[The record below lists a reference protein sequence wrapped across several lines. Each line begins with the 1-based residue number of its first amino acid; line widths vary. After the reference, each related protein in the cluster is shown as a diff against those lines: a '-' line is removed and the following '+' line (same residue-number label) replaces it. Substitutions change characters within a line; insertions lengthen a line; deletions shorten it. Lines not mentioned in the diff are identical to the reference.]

1 MIDSI
6 IIKLTKGIISN
17 IYQRGATFQK
27 RPGLAENKNSF
38 NRRSVVNKKGIELS
52 LCTIFI
58 LALFLGALALP
69 GLNAS
74 AQDAYFTPQ
83 LWVVNLPT
91 RDFHV
96 QSWPEG
102 RTVTASI
109 DDPGTVENPDFTLEQ
124 VTGSQECGDRPAC
137 AFFSL
142 PEGVYLAPYWTITVA
157 DTEGLEIYF
166 KLANVKTTSVDLLAN
181 IVRGTVDPVVP
192 ANRLSVLVMS
202 PDGCDPQGDYVAVD
216 DQGNWTAILS
226 PCDIVPGSWG
236 ALNVHS
242 ETDDAILI
250 GSWGTPEPAY
260 TLKGFYQPVDM
271 NGVYNLI
278 KGGSGVPFKFEV
290 FDGSTELTDTAEIQS
305 IATTQIA
312 CDAQASTDNIETT
325 VAGGANLRYDSAD
338 GQFIFNWK
346 TPKAAG
352 ACYQVTLTTIDGS
365 SLAAFFK
372 LK

>member
-1 MIDSI
+1 MI
-6 IIKLTKGIISN
+6 
-17 IYQRGATFQK
+17 R
-27 RPGLAENKNSF
+27 
-38 NRRSVVNKKGIELS
+38 KGIEQG
-52 LCTIFI
+52 LCAVFI
-58 LALFLGALALP
+58 LALVLGALALS

-74 AQDAYFTPQ
+74 AQDPNFTPQ

-96 QSWPEG
+96 QNWPEG

-109 DDPGTVENPDFTLEQ
+109 DDPATVEYPDYTLVQ
-124 VTGSQECGDRPAC
+124 VTGSLDCGNQPAC

-142 PEGVYLAPYWTITVA
+142 PEGVNLAPYWTITVA
-157 DTEGLEIYF
+157 DTEGLTITF
-166 KLANVKTTSVDLLAN
+166 QLADVKTTSVDLLAN
-181 IVRGTVDPVVP
+181 IVRGTVNPVIP

-202 PDGCDPQGDYVAVD
+202 PDGCDPLGDYVTVD
-216 DQGNWTAILS
+216 NQGNWTANLS

-250 GSWGTPEPAY
+250 GSWRAPEPAY

-271 NGVYNLI
+271 NGVYNLV
-278 KGGSGVPFKFEV
+278 KGGSAVPFKFEV
-290 FDGSTELTDTAEIQS
+290 FNGLTELTDSAEIQS

-312 CDAQASTDNIETT
+312 CNAQASTDNIETT
-325 VAGGANLRYDSAD
+325 VAGSANLRYDPAE

-352 ACYQVTLTTIDGS
+352 TCYQVTLTTIDGS